1 MPFSFCVTTWTHM
14 SKLNSSAFP
23 ITVSVFSE
31 LYSWIHFNYFTAWL
45 PLNFLQPHVSNLN
58 WCCFTY
64 SSVSSSDGLIKLH
77 ATSVIILVVV
87 TFEILNSKFM
97 FRRVEFRPISEV
109 QVVNCIQFI
118 YKIIVVTFSYIR
130 RNTTNTF
137 LAFLVHFLRFAAMYP
152 VSAFL
157 AHFLKFAAMYP
168 VSIKGEQL

>member
-1 MPFSFCVTTWTHM
+1 
-14 SKLNSSAFP
+14 
-23 ITVSVFSE
+23 
-31 LYSWIHFNYFTAWL
+31 
-45 PLNFLQPHVSNLN
+45 
-58 WCCFTY
+58 
-64 SSVSSSDGLIKLH
+64 
-77 ATSVIILVVV
+77 
-87 TFEILNSKFM
+87 M
-97 FRRVEFRPISEV
+97 FRRVEFKPISEV

-137 LAFLVHFLRFAAMYP
+137 LAFLVHFLRFATMYP